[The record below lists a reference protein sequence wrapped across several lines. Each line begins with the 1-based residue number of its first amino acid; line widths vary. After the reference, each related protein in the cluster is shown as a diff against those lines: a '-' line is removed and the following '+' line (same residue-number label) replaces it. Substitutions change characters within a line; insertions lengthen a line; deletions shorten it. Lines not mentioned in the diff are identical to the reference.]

1 MTKSAD
7 GKGRT
12 LLEILTGRNK
22 KDMTPLELQYHNPL
36 KAKVGVS
43 MSFKNTLNAPTGVN
57 FFVQSIEVWET
68 KIEDGDSGRVKKFYH
83 TDYCLKGQPLDAPA
97 PLRYRLR
104 LTPNED
110 AETGYEF
117 RLMRN
122 YYECGWTEA
131 ESMNLLDGVL
141 KDQDGEFHINEA
153 DDGTALEEPLI
164 FWREGDTREA
174 RDGEDHLLGDA
185 LDAYRAR
192 VTILKD
198 LDGDG
203 TVEDEELEHRNVS
216 YWDYSRMTPDEDLNK
231 QVFDF
236 LSVHMDEDT
245 RTFSFIRGE
254 TIQPFQV
261 EII

>member
-68 KIEDGDSGRVKKFYH
+68 KIGNKKFYH

-117 RLMRN
+117 RLMKN
-122 YYECGWTEA
+122 YYECGWAEA
-131 ESMNLLDGVL
+131 ESMNLLEGVL
-141 KDQDGEFHINEA
+141 KDQNGEMHINED
-153 DDGTALEEPLI
+153 DDGNPLEEPSI

-174 RDGEDHLLGDA
+174 RDDAGNLLGNP

-192 VTILKD
+192 LTILKD

-203 TVEDEELEHRNVS
+203 TVEDEELEHLDVS
-216 YWDYSRMTPDEDLNK
+216 YWDYSRLTHDEDLDK
-231 QVFDF
+231 EVFDY

-245 RTFSFIRGE
+245 RVFSFLRGE
-254 TIQPFQV
+254 AIQPFQIEV
-261 EII
+261 I